1 MGQTMVLMENVLG
14 ASLVHVAPSLLLF
27 ENWERKSKGLMIC
40 GQVLGMHN
48 TRLPIIFIV
57 EGR

>member
-1 MGQTMVLMENVLG
+1 MVLMENVLG